1 MTENN
6 KAFSFADLK
15 RKLVKS
21 GSDIVVDNALIKVF
35 SDYISRGLFMT
46 IEKLFGVP
54 WTEDGID
61 SMDVDIDYFTS
72 HGDRVISP
80 LVRKLLERDDAE
92 TLNTD
97 AVEVLAR
104 IIHNR
109 YGKNWQRLYD
119 TLKAQYNPIENYSMT
134 ETEKRK
140 EDTTGG
146 SNEDVTGKQDTSGS
160 QNVTENKNSKDQNK
174 NWGFNSTVGKPT
186 NATTGT
192 EDMTQNMSNSGAVD
206 SSGNTK
212 REYDETREYESEH
225 KRSGNIGV
233 TTSQQMIMAE
243 RDVWLYDFF
252 DTIFTQTDK
261 VLTIPYY
268 DINN

>member
-1 MTENN
+1 MTENS
-6 KAFSFADLK
+6 KAFSFASLK

-21 GSDIVVDNALIKVF
+21 GSNIVVDNALIKVF
-35 SDYISRGLFMT
+35 SDYVSKGLFMT
-46 IEKLFGVP
+46 IESLFGVP

-61 SMDVDIDYFTS
+61 SADVDIDYFTS

-80 LVRKLLERDDAE
+80 LVHKLLERDDVE
-92 TLNTD
+92 TLNDD

-109 YGKNWQRLYD
+109 YGKNWNKLYE
-119 TLKAQYNPIENYSMT
+119 TLKAEYNPIENYSMT
-134 ETEKRK
+134 ETETRK

-146 SNEDVTGKQDTSGS
+146 SNEDVTGNQNSTGT
-160 QNVTENKNSKDQNK
+160 QNVSGIKNSKDQNK
-174 NWGFNSTVGKPT
+174 NWGFNSTIGKPT

-192 EDMTQNMSNSGAVD
+192 EDTTENTSNSGAID

-212 REYDETREYESEH
+212 RDYDETREYESEH

-233 TTSQQMIMAE
+233 TTSQQMLESE
-243 RDVWLYDFF
+243 REVWLYDFF
-252 DTIFTQTDK
+252 DTIFKQTDK

-268 DINN
+268 DIN